1 MEHALL
7 LDLEETYLIDLLSTH
22 PRVVTTSL
30 LKLIQGQGLLGDTTF
45 EVVLLTGDAFMGK
58 GVSGSST

>member
-1 MEHALL
+1 MGASSTCSES
-7 LDLEETYLIDLLSTH
+7 EE
-22 PRVVTTSL
+22 P
-30 LKLIQGQGLLGDTTF
+30 GETTF

>member
-22 PRVVTTSL
+22 PRVVETSL
-30 LKLIQGQGLLGDTTF
+30 LK
-45 EVVLLTGDAFMGK
+45 
-58 GVSGSST
+58 

>member
-22 PRVVTTSL
+22 PFVDVLVVCPNPTQI
-30 LKLIQGQGLLGDTTF
+30 KF
-45 EVVLLTGDAFMGK
+45 
-58 GVSGSST
+58 